1 MVWENNLENYHYM
14 LVMFL
19 HFFFNMRPL
28 LVTDKV
34 GMLDYMAL
42 FEFLIDYSLFL
53 GLLLSHALDSTNGT

>member
-1 MVWENNLENYHYM
+1 
-14 LVMFL
+14 
-19 HFFFNMRPL
+19 MRPL